1 MALDSH
7 FRNPTAIHRNLR
19 VSVDSRQCINET
31 SIVKAAKQI
40 FCPVCLIYECQDH
53 RREDIAYKVKKMILQ
68 KESTFCHP
76 KNIISRSK
84 HIERG
89 ISLIEDFGRISQD
102 AYVAGTR
109 CSKHCYR
116 QLTSS
121 SYPAYFQKN
130 EPFLSPVV
138 TALVKLGVQLFSYD
152 PCSIFLLV
160 GSETTCAL
168 IFIFLLEDYSLRKKI
183 QQNNYEDELNSLAT
197 QLYLQCSLGT
207 DNAGKRPRR
216 GNNRALRAKELN
228 SNKLNTVPIC
238 THYFLGEDNPTNGET
253 CQNCICRERGFCI
266 SICQCNSLTCKQQR
280 IRCNCKEDCLK
291 ESCACYKSQLQCDPD
306 SCGCVKIQSKQ
317 QGLQLPGCSNMEI
330 QLGKV
335 CKLAIGQSSILET
348 ALGTFAGQDIRKNHL
363 VAIYK
368 G

>member
-1 MALDSH
+1 M
-7 FRNPTAIHRNLR
+7 
-19 VSVDSRQCINET
+19 
-31 SIVKAAKQI
+31 I
-40 FCPVCLIYECQDH
+40 F
-53 RREDIAYKVKKMILQ
+53 Q

-197 QLYLQCSLGT
+197 QLYL
-207 DNAGKRPRR
+207 
-216 GNNRALRAKELN
+216 
-228 SNKLNTVPIC
+228 
-238 THYFLGEDNPTNGET
+238 
-253 CQNCICRERGFCI
+253 
-266 SICQCNSLTCKQQR
+266 
-280 IRCNCKEDCLK
+280 
-291 ESCACYKSQLQCDPD
+291 
-306 SCGCVKIQSKQ
+306 
-317 QGLQLPGCSNMEI
+317 
-330 QLGKV
+330 
-335 CKLAIGQSSILET
+335 
-348 ALGTFAGQDIRKNHL
+348 
-363 VAIYK
+363 
-368 G
+368 